1 MPSEVST
8 IYSDR
13 SVKDLEREPA
23 EARQQQAGTGDI
35 LRIISGPT
43 SDLSRVFDAIAHSAD
58 RLCKAFD
65 WNLGHH

>member
-8 IYSDR
+8 ICGDR
-13 SVKDLEREPA
+13 SVKDLERELA
-23 EARQQQAGTGDI
+23 EARQQAGTGDI

>member
-1 MPSEVST
+1 MPSEVSK
-8 IYSDR
+8 ICGDR
-13 SVKDLEREPA
+13 SVKDLERELA
-23 EARQQQAGTGDI
+23 EARQQAGTGDI